1 MPSESIFYKN
11 SAKSVRVLFSVYE
24 SLNMYNS
31 RAGGNG
37 KREFITIRSKLLTE
51 RYLKEFDIFWNMST
65 PDKKKKGVK

>member
-1 MPSESIFYKN
+1 
-11 SAKSVRVLFSVYE
+11 
-24 SLNMYNS
+24 MYNS